1 MAFGRDEEMQAR
13 RIAEMR
19 QMAQASRQ
27 RQGEKSAKGKGI
39 GQLVG
44 TGAGMALNL
53 IPGYGQAA
61 SAIATPVLAK
71 VGGMA
76 GEQLAGGKPMEKP
89 AEVALDT
96 TEGLIG
102 GLSGGLSKSEL
113 QKGKTNLQLLAEALR
128 D

>member
-13 RIAEMR
+13 RIAEMQ